1 MLGTQ
6 QKQPFACCSHN
17 SILISFAYA
26 TFSTR
31 MYTIM
36 MAQKKSYNK
45 KLFIGFA
52 NERMSVEMIVVTGAN
67 GKLGRKVVEELLK
80 RVPAADVGVSV
91 RDVNTAQD
99 LKERGVRVRQG
110 HFDNSASL
118 LHAFE
123 GASQV
128 LIISSHSLGEVAIRQ
143 HQTAIDSAKKAGV
156 SRLLYTSQMFS
167 SSTSHFPPMDVH
179 AATEEMLKA
188 SGVPFTSLRNG
199 FYAASAMMW
208 MGDALNTGELIAPED
223 GPVAWTTHSD
233 LAEATAVI
241 LTEQRYDGITP
252 HLTASEA
259 IDMDK
264 IASIASKVLDRPI
277 RRIVVSDDE
286 YRNLLT
292 SRGLPEAMISMLTG
306 MFQASRL
313 GIFSQTHTA
322 LENLIGRSPVNF
334 TNFLKDSIY

>member
-1 MLGTQ
+1 
-6 QKQPFACCSHN
+6 
-17 SILISFAYA
+17 
-26 TFSTR
+26 
-31 MYTIM
+31 
-36 MAQKKSYNK
+36 
-45 KLFIGFA
+45 
-52 NERMSVEMIVVTGAN
+52 MIVVTGAN

-80 RVPAADVGVSV
+80 RVPAGDIGVSV

-110 HFDNSASL
+110 NFDDSESL

-128 LIISSHSLGEVAIRQ
+128 LIISSHSLGEVAARQ
-143 HQTAIDSAKKAGV
+143 HQTAIDVAKKAGV
-156 SRLLYTSQMFS
+156 GRLLYTSQMFS
-167 SSTSHFPPMDVH
+167 SATSHFPPMNVH
-179 AATEEMLKA
+179 AATEEMLKS
-188 SGVPFTSLRNG
+188 SGMAFTSLRNG

-208 MGDALNTGELIAPED
+208 MGDALKTGELIAPED
-223 GPVAWTTHSD
+223 GPVAWTSHSD

-241 LTEQRYDGITP
+241 LTEQRYDGMTP

-259 IDMDK
+259 IDMGR

-286 YRNLLT
+286 YRNHLM
-292 SRGLPEAMISMLTG
+292 SRGLPEAMVGMLTG
-306 MFQASRL
+306 MFQASRQ
-313 GIFSQTHTA
+313 GDFSQTNPT

-334 TNFLKDSIY
+334 TDYLKDSISQ

>member
-1 MLGTQ
+1 
-6 QKQPFACCSHN
+6 
-17 SILISFAYA
+17 
-26 TFSTR
+26 
-31 MYTIM
+31 
-36 MAQKKSYNK
+36 
-45 KLFIGFA
+45 
-52 NERMSVEMIVVTGAN
+52 MIVVTGAN

-80 RVPAADVGVSV
+80 RVPAGDIGVSV

-110 HFDNSASL
+110 NFDDSESL

-128 LIISSHSLGEVAIRQ
+128 LIISSHSLGEVAVRQ
-143 HQTAIDSAKKAGV
+143 HQTAIDAAKKAGV
-156 SRLLYTSQMFS
+156 GRLLYTSQMFS
-167 SSTSHFPPMDVH
+167 SATSHFPPMNVH
-179 AATEEMLKA
+179 AATEEMLKS
-188 SGVPFTSLRNG
+188 SGMAFTSLRNG

-208 MGDALNTGELIAPED
+208 MGDALKTGELIAPED
-223 GPVAWTTHSD
+223 GPVAWTSHSD

-241 LTEQRYDGITP
+241 LTEQRYDGMTP

-259 IDMDK
+259 IDMGR

-286 YRNLLT
+286 YRNHLM
-292 SRGLPEAMISMLTG
+292 SRGLPDAMVGMLTG
-306 MFQASRL
+306 MFQASRQ
-313 GIFSQTHTA
+313 GDFSQTNPT

-334 TNFLKDSIY
+334 TDYLKDSISQ

>member
-1 MLGTQ
+1 
-6 QKQPFACCSHN
+6 
-17 SILISFAYA
+17 
-26 TFSTR
+26 
-31 MYTIM
+31 
-36 MAQKKSYNK
+36 
-45 KLFIGFA
+45 
-52 NERMSVEMIVVTGAN
+52 MIVVTGAN

-80 RVPAADVGVSV
+80 RVPAGDIGVSV

-110 HFDNSASL
+110 NFDDSESL

-128 LIISSHSLGEVAIRQ
+128 LIISSHSLGEVAVRQ
-143 HQTAIDSAKKAGV
+143 HQTAIDAAKKVGV
-156 SRLLYTSQMFS
+156 GRLLYTSQMFS
-167 SSTSHFPPMDVH
+167 SATSHFPPMNVH
-179 AATEEMLKA
+179 AATEEMLKS
-188 SGVPFTSLRNG
+188 SGMAFTSLRNG

-208 MGDALNTGELIAPED
+208 MGDALKTGELIAPED
-223 GPVAWTTHSD
+223 GPVAWTSHSD

-241 LTEQRYDGITP
+241 LTEQRYDGMTP

-259 IDMDK
+259 IDMGR

-286 YRNLLT
+286 YRNHLM
-292 SRGLPEAMISMLTG
+292 SRGLPEAMVGMLTG
-306 MFQASRL
+306 MFQASRQ
-313 GIFSQTHTA
+313 GDFSQTNPT

-334 TNFLKDSIY
+334 TDYLKDSISQ

>member
-1 MLGTQ
+1 
-6 QKQPFACCSHN
+6 
-17 SILISFAYA
+17 
-26 TFSTR
+26 
-31 MYTIM
+31 
-36 MAQKKSYNK
+36 
-45 KLFIGFA
+45 
-52 NERMSVEMIVVTGAN
+52 MIVVTGAN

-80 RVPAADVGVSV
+80 RVPAGDIGVSV

-110 HFDNSASL
+110 NFDDSESL

-128 LIISSHSLGEVAIRQ
+128 LIISSHSLGEVAVRQ
-143 HQTAIDSAKKAGV
+143 HQTAIDAAKKAGV
-156 SRLLYTSQMFS
+156 GRLLYTSQMFS
-167 SSTSHFPPMDVH
+167 SATSHFPPMNVH
-179 AATEEMLKA
+179 AATEEMLKS
-188 SGVPFTSLRNG
+188 SGMAFTSLRNG

-208 MGDALNTGELIAPED
+208 MGDALKTGELIAPED
-223 GPVAWTTHSD
+223 GPVAWTSHSD

-241 LTEQRYDGITP
+241 LTEQRYDGMTP

-259 IDMDK
+259 IDMGR

-286 YRNLLT
+286 YRNHLM
-292 SRGLPEAMISMLTG
+292 SRGLPEAMVGMLTG
-306 MFQASRL
+306 MFQASRQ
-313 GIFSQTHTA
+313 GDFSQTNPA

-334 TNFLKDSIY
+334 TDYLKDSISQ